1 MRFKLTLTA
10 IMVLATA
17 AAAVQQSKPETVISY
32 GDATVSAVH
41 RLDGHVRVYCDIEDF
56 PPVIGQNIPVR
67 IKDLKPAAD
76 PKDNLK
82 LLIFLN
88 DLLLSKKNPPKQI
101 LLKDIRRGEQFCL
114 VADIEVDGQNLCDLL
129 IEKKLAQKVVQV
141 PLSEKA
147 VPAAAA
153 AKGGYVAT
161 RSSKIYH
168 RTTCM
173 HAKRMDASKAISFA
187 QREDAEK
194 TGRRPCKT
202 CKP

>member
-1 MRFKLTLTA
+1 
-10 IMVLATA
+10 
-17 AAAVQQSKPETVISY
+17 
-32 GDATVSAVH
+32 
-41 RLDGHVRVYCDIEDF
+41 
-56 PPVIGQNIPVR
+56 
-67 IKDLKPAAD
+67 DLKPAAD

-114 VADIEVDGQNLCDLL
+114 VADVQVDGKDLCDLL

-141 PLSEKA
+141 PLSGKTAPATTAEKS
-147 VPAAAA
+147 
-153 AKGGYVAT
+153 GYVAT